1 MRGVC
6 GCVTM
11 TLMID
16 DSKEI
21 CNGFDDFNEMT
32 IVTIVTT
39 VMTTK
44 VTRNLATSFRSEWVE
59 WRRADPAAFKWSQS
73 H

>member
-1 MRGVC
+1 MTTMVMKGVC

-21 CNGFDDFNEMT
+21 CNGFDDFNEDDSDDNCDNSDDDEGDEKPGDELQ
-32 IVTIVTT
+32 IRVG
-39 VMTTK
+39 
-44 VTRNLATSFRSEWVE
+44 
-59 WRRADPAAFKWSQS
+59 
-73 H
+73 